1 MCLFGGNPTYWK
13 HVSLVYSAVEHPA
26 WWQMINFDVKFNFK
40 NYVLG
45 PENLWLCC
53 PANQKCMIW
62 SYDCGARVD
71 MSTLTPGR
79 EAGSR
84 GSVKWVR
91 CGVWDE
97 HWGQID
103 SDLTVVWGP
112 SIAGIHS
119 LVPTYSPSKKKLGL
133 IDKLLL
139 EHVGLPHVLDLAVHL
154 VNFLCWMSQGDNSEP
169 LLLWAL
175 FYW

>member
-119 LVPTYSPSKKKLGL
+119 LDQNDQDSNEHTSRWARRKIILNL
-133 IDKLLL
+133 IREWYFRIFWHFTFVKFNI
-139 EHVGLPHVLDLAVHL
+139 L
-154 VNFLCWMSQGDNSEP
+154 VKRYPWF
-169 LLLWAL
+169 
-175 FYW
+175 